1 MVRSTTF
8 DYQFMLAGYYDDFNG
23 ARAIPND
30 DNDPSLTLNYDSDKT
45 HYGNPMNGEATLNP
59 RYRWSLP
66 DRNQVAGQDKV
77 VSATFCY
84 IKSVSPAEWLT
95 YDINR
100 QNPEKWEG
108 RAQLQ
113 YPDSHSANKYRF
125 NNSGSDG
132 YLLFCNGHDT
142 SGSYYI
148 PTGDYDSTFGRE
160 ERQPYTIEYYDE
172 GTSTS
177 ESNAGELDT
186 INTAAVTYMQRAHLT
201 GCWMGERNFDFNHF
215 TTPSS
220 DTVETPRLHYMP
232 HRSPSGM
239 PFLCIQTYFAGNSS
253 IVEDS
258 QKRPAI
264 AYDGMLN
271 SRQDNDTF
279 GLRFAIQSLS
289 MGNLGLSYVANSPK
303 LTIQIGFPS
312 SVTPTGEKGFL
323 ENTNTAAI
331 EWEIDL
337 GASTAANNGL
347 GGTYDYHNQITT
359 WDGSTYNP
367 ASLWIDLEFQIDYTN
382 NRFTVY
388 KDGTAVKN
396 TSGADGPFTMNN
408 NGDTGAAFLPSA
420 MKGWQIIV
428 EEGTNAAND
437 NHYTLMIDR
446 VGLYQCMTERADGTV
461 LPPITNM
468 KMSNPVNG
476 TSTLKIDIADDAA
489 MNTSNGQIGFR
500 TQDYSHFLSNIFTGT
515 VADWNL
521 LFFYKGIDR
530 PIWRG
535 PFQGMN
541 INQNERSRILSLTAK
556 DALSIM
562 DRQVPLWELGELGE
576 NTTESSTAYWSK
588 ESSDFNSAFYMGAT
602 ALRTFNSTV
611 GLDKDDSYLVRNDQ
625 RTQIYSAHPIQMYNN
640 EDVTYGPNNLQE
652 QY

>member
-1 MVRSTTF
+1 M
-8 DYQFMLAGYYDDFNG
+8 
-23 ARAIPND
+23 
-30 DNDPSLTLNYDSDKT
+30 
-45 HYGNPMNGEATLNP
+45 
-59 RYRWSLP
+59 
-66 DRNQVAGQDKV
+66 
-77 VSATFCY
+77 
-84 IKSVSPAEWLT
+84 
-95 YDINR
+95 
-100 QNPEKWEG
+100 
-108 RAQLQ
+108 
-113 YPDSHSANKYRF
+113 
-125 NNSGSDG
+125 
-132 YLLFCNGHDT
+132 
-142 SGSYYI
+142 
-148 PTGDYDSTFGRE
+148 
-160 ERQPYTIEYYDE
+160 
-172 GTSTS
+172 
-177 ESNAGELDT
+177 
-186 INTAAVTYMQRAHLT
+186 
-201 GCWMGERNFDFNHF
+201 
-215 TTPSS
+215 
-220 DTVETPRLHYMP
+220 
-232 HRSPSGM
+232 
-239 PFLCIQTYFAGNSS
+239 CIQTYFADNAN
-253 IVEDS
+253 IVVDS
-258 QKRPAI
+258 EKRPAI

-279 GLRFAIQSLS
+279 GIRFAIQSLS
-289 MGNLGLSYVANSPK
+289 MGNLAQSYVANSPK

-312 SVTPTGEKGFL
+312 SIIPTGEKGFS

-396 TSGADGPFTMNN
+396 TSGTDGPFAMNN

-535 PFQGMN
+535 PFQGMTV
-541 INQNERSRILSLTAK
+541 NQTERSRTLSLTAK
-556 DALSIM
+556 DALSVM
-562 DRQVPLWELGELGE
+562 DRQVPLWDLGQLGKTQQKVLLLTGTKSLLILTVHFTWAQPHLE
-576 NTTESSTAYWSK
+576 HLT
-588 ESSDFNSAFYMGAT
+588 
-602 ALRTFNSTV
+602 LR
-611 GLDKDDSYLVRNDQ
+611 
-625 RTQIYSAHPIQMYNN
+625 
-640 EDVTYGPNNLQE
+640 
-652 QY
+652 